1 MVELKAQIQDRESVR
16 KLLLNNGGEYIGHY
30 HQVDAYFTVPRG
42 RLKIRELGGLKKAH
56 LIFYEREDVRGPK
69 ESRVWKA
76 QVPNPTDMKELLSQ
90 VLPICAIVDKDREI
104 YMCNGIQVHLDKVE
118 NLGEFLEFEKEVPE
132 EPKAIQQGRVDLQ
145 TLLKKL
151 DISVQTL
158 QKKSYCEMIIERQ
171 SKPEK

>member
-1 MVELKAQIQDRESVR
+1 
-16 KLLLNNGGEYIGHY
+16 
-30 HQVDAYFTVPRG
+30 
-42 RLKIRELGGLKKAH
+42 
-56 LIFYEREDVRGPK
+56 
-69 ESRVWKA
+69 
-76 QVPNPTDMKELLSQ
+76 
-90 VLPICAIVDKDREI
+90 
-104 YMCNGIQVHLDKVE
+104 MCNGIQVHLDKVE